1 MKISNYLSFFLFF
14 SSLPLFSQTP
24 PYAQLTWKNV
34 EAGDGIGLRGLAIA
48 DLNLDGKNEIVAT
61 GWLGG
66 ADHFFIYDNQTGN
79 YKIRW
84 DSRLYPDFIKS
95 LLVTKIDADN
105 DPDIVV
111 LSGYDSLEIY
121 DGTTRLLMDGFK
133 GQFGEVRSMAIGNI
147 DSLPDKELVLIGS
160 DSLRVFSLT
169 TKKRKWA
176 MGVQGGDVKIGDID
190 GDGRNEIFVAGLSWV
205 RPGSSYVIDGYQ
217 KAIRWTITADTPF
230 SKFDFY
236 DVTGDGKLDLVASD
250 GNAIYYF
257 NTTTRRPIT
266 LANSIDGIESFYIG
280 DADADGTPEILVG
293 TYRSMMCF
301 NFNGS
306 IRWGMPNSNDD
317 ATNIAIGNI
326 DSDASPEIV
335 WGAGVNTSGSDHL
348 VIGDFATQT
357 IEHASLDYKGL
368 HKVLLNDINFDQKL
382 ELVVTPLGTYG
393 YDAPDAGDPTLHNES
408 ALIQIFDLSNHSLI
422 RQTRYPASV
431 NTLDAAVIG
440 TPRNATVKDIG
451 FSYNTYPTLFDNR
464 LTRPVYESYTL
475 SNIYS
480 MAFLDVDGDGLD
492 EWIWGKLNSLIAM
505 KWTGTTFSQLWEVP
519 VLGGAQIIKT
529 QNIDADSAKEIIVVN
544 NGAIKVFNSL
554 TRVLKWE
561 TPNWSVTAL
570 DIVDM
575 DNDKKVDLLIGTDHG
590 EVIIFDIATQQIKKR
605 SDVIDFTVR
614 VLRGG
619 NIDADTF
626 GRAEI
631 IVGDSK
637 LRVIDGQTFA
647 TKWIVPEYYLSV
659 YGYSVDFADID
670 GDKHVDLFIGNQ
682 NGVFQFRLRDTVF
695 IRPFVTHTADLLPTK
710 PQLIEKLYPNPTMD
724 KLTINLNPQL
734 NQPFIWRIYDIN
746 GRLIISE
753 SPPSVSKANLSIP
766 VQNLSS
772 GVYIFQ
778 IQTENAIEN
787 CRFVVA
793 NKM

>member
-1 MKISNYLSFFLFF
+1 MKISIYLSYFLFF
-14 SSLPLFSQTP
+14 WVFSPVFLFSQTP

-66 ADHFFIYDNQTGN
+66 ADHFFIYDNQAGN

-121 DGTTRLLMDGFK
+121 
-133 GQFGEVRSMAIGNI
+133 
-147 DSLPDKELVLIGS
+147 
-160 DSLRVFSLT
+160 
-169 TKKRKWA
+169 
-176 MGVQGGDVKIGDID
+176 DID

-348 VIGDFATQT
+348 VIGDFATQR

-393 YDAPDAGDPTLHNES
+393 YDAPDAGDPTLHNGS
-408 ALIQIFDLSNHSLI
+408 ALIQIFI
-422 RQTRYPASV
+422 V
-431 NTLDAAVIG
+431 W
-440 TPRNATVKDIG
+440 
-451 FSYNTYPTLFDNR
+451 LF
-464 LTRPVYESYTL
+464 
-475 SNIYS
+475 
-480 MAFLDVDGDGLD
+480 
-492 EWIWGKLNSLIAM
+492 
-505 KWTGTTFSQLWEVP
+505 
-519 VLGGAQIIKT
+519 
-529 QNIDADSAKEIIVVN
+529 
-544 NGAIKVFNSL
+544 
-554 TRVLKWE
+554 
-561 TPNWSVTAL
+561 
-570 DIVDM
+570 
-575 DNDKKVDLLIGTDHG
+575 
-590 EVIIFDIATQQIKKR
+590 
-605 SDVIDFTVR
+605 
-614 VLRGG
+614 
-619 NIDADTF
+619 
-626 GRAEI
+626 
-631 IVGDSK
+631 
-637 LRVIDGQTFA
+637 
-647 TKWIVPEYYLSV
+647 
-659 YGYSVDFADID
+659 
-670 GDKHVDLFIGNQ
+670 
-682 NGVFQFRLRDTVF
+682 
-695 IRPFVTHTADLLPTK
+695 
-710 PQLIEKLYPNPTMD
+710 
-724 KLTINLNPQL
+724 
-734 NQPFIWRIYDIN
+734 
-746 GRLIISE
+746 
-753 SPPSVSKANLSIP
+753 
-766 VQNLSS
+766 
-772 GVYIFQ
+772 
-778 IQTENAIEN
+778 
-787 CRFVVA
+787 
-793 NKM
+793 